1 MRFERLQIVLFRPSS
16 SSSFFLLLRGS
27 LPFLA
32 RLVRIGSR
40 VLKTLVPHGI
50 FSSTSLSQK
59 FGTRVFKTIFAI
71 ELEF

>member
-1 MRFERLQIVLFRPSS
+1 MRFERLQIVLFRPSSSS

-59 FGTRVFKTIFAI
+59 FGT
-71 ELEF
+71 